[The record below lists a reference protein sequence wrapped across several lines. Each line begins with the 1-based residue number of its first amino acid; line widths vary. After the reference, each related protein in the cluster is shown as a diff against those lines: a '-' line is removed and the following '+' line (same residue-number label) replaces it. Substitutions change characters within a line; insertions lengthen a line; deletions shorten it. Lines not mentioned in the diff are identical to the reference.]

1 MGSKRRL
8 HILVVDSD
16 KVAAEVTTTM
26 LEHLGYTAQGET
38 ESLKALRTFSDKPD
52 KFDLAIVEPVMPE
65 LTGIDLAVRFRRI
78 RRGFPV
84 MLYSG
89 YIDHPLFETIE
100 TAGLAEAVPKPLAL
114 QELSDAVNEATYRPS
129 VNVRRRPT

>member
-1 MGSKRRL
+1 MGSKGRL
-8 HILVVDSD
+8 HVLVVDCD
-16 KVAAEVTTTM
+16 ELTAEVTTAM
-26 LEHLGYTAQGET
+26 LERLGHTAQAET

-65 LTGIDLAVRFRRI
+65 LMGVDLAVRFRRI

-89 YIDHPLFETIE
+89 YIDQPLSETIE
-100 TAGLAEAVPKPLAL
+100 TAGLREAVSKPLGL
-114 QELSDAVNEATYRPS
+114 QELREAVNAT
-129 VNVRRRPT
+129 VRRRPLADVH